1 MNSITTEYHK
11 NIKTGDEVTSLVY
24 GLYRG
29 LKGKVIGVAT
39 FHYGTFKRLNILF
52 ENGIEA
58 TIEQRYLVLWEDWLE
73 SEGKI

>member
-1 MNSITTEYHK
+1 MNRIDQKYHQSIK
-11 NIKTGDEVTSLVY
+11 VGDEVTSLVY

-29 LKGKVIGVAT
+29 LKGKVVGVAT
-39 FHYGTFKRLNILF
+39 FHYGVFKRLNILF

-58 TIEQRYLVLWEDWLE
+58 TIEQHYLVLWEDWLE

>member
-1 MNSITTEYHK
+1 MNRIDQKYHQSIK
-11 NIKTGDEVTSLVY
+11 VGDEVTSLIY

-29 LKGKVIGVAT
+29 LKEKVIGVAT
-39 FHYGTFKRLNILF
+39 FHYGVFKRLNILF
-52 ENGIEA
+52 EDGREA

>member
-1 MNSITTEYHK
+1 MNRIDQKYHQSIK
-11 NIKTGDEVTSLVY
+11 VGDEVTSLIY

-39 FHYGTFKRLNILF
+39 FHYGVFKRLNILF
-52 ENGIEA
+52 ENGREA
-58 TIEQRYLVLWEDWLE
+58 TIEQRYLVLWEDWLQ

>member
-1 MNSITTEYHK
+1 MNVINQKYQQ
-11 NIKTGDEVTSLVY
+11 NIKVGDEVTSLVY

-29 LKGKVIGVAT
+29 LKGKVVGVAT
-39 FHYGTFKRLNILF
+39 FHYGVFKRLNILF
-52 ENGIEA
+52 ENGREA

>member
-1 MNSITTEYHK
+1 MNVINQKYQQ
-11 NIKTGDEVTSLVY
+11 NIKVGDEVTSLVY

-29 LKGKVIGVAT
+29 LKGKVVGVAT
-39 FHYGTFKRLNILF
+39 FHYGVFKRLNILF

>member
-1 MNSITTEYHK
+1 MNRIDQKYHQSIK
-11 NIKTGDEVTSLVY
+11 VGDEVTSLIY

-39 FHYGTFKRLNILF
+39 FHYGVFKRLNILF
-52 ENGIEA
+52 ENGREA

>member
-29 LKGKVIGVAT
+29 LKGKVVGVAT

-52 ENGIEA
+52 ENGSQA
-58 TIEQRYLVLWEDWLE
+58 TIEQCNLVLWEDWLE

>member
-1 MNSITTEYHK
+1 MNRIDQKYHQSIK
-11 NIKTGDEVTSLVY
+11 VGDEVTSLIY

-39 FHYGTFKRLNILF
+39 FHYGVFKRLNILF

>member
-1 MNSITTEYHK
+1 MNVINQKYQQ
-11 NIKTGDEVTSLVY
+11 NIKVGDEVTSLIY

-29 LKGKVIGVAT
+29 LKGKVVGVAT
-39 FHYGTFKRLNILF
+39 FHYGVFKRLNILF
-52 ENGIEA
+52 ENGREA